1 MLHNEGR
8 GPLSEHHYMGCVAFL
23 VAVLTGTAET
33 DCIGYLHDV
42 LTPTVHRFMTAHQ
55 VLGASR

>member
-42 LTPTVHRFMTAHQ
+42 LTPMVHRFMTAHQ